1 MSIIKTEA
9 DAKKPPISKLRLAAL
24 AVLVVTGLAM
34 GYFRQIREQGAV
46 LGEKKNNIET
56 YAING
61 VKTVAEAQKKELA
74 QNATKLVDT
83 ATTTT
88 QTQVTNIVNQATTVI
103 ADTASKSATVVGDFI
118 FDSTWGNLLKQF
130 DRLGETDR
138 ERIQKYICK

>member
-1 MSIIKTEA
+1 
-9 DAKKPPISKLRLAAL
+9 
-24 AVLVVTGLAM
+24 VTGLAM